1 MTYFVILSN
10 LTTLQVPM
18 AHLEQDYGI
27 SYIID
32 IHRGQEEYFVQL
44 GVSYLKRNKSLIIE
58 SAIFSVIY

>member
-10 LTTLQVPM
+10 LKTLQVPM

-27 SYIID
+27 SYITD

-44 GVSYLKRNKSLIIE
+44 GV
-58 SAIFSVIY
+58 